1 MNYFHMTSF
10 DRIKSISE
18 IGLTP
23 RNEDNSKLVN
33 DEKIKVFFSEGFEG
47 CIALFIDFDIVYE
60 NIKNRKT
67 KLLDEELE
75 KKVMQSKDL
84 FEYLK
89 DGVYLQFDGTN
100 IENERNF
107 ENGCTSEI
115 ILPNMLNV
123 CALKNINNNSLTF
136 SRFEIIKYM
145 MSKVKPE
152 EIKYYGSNYYN
163 SPNFDD
169 ATNRIQQKVKSY
181 YIIHKKEI
189 EKYNNE
195 YYTLEYIPLNDFV
208 IKYLD

>member
-1 MNYFHMTSF
+1 MTSF

-115 ILPNMLNV
+115 IFPNMLNV

>member
-1 MNYFHMTSF
+1 
-10 DRIKSISE
+10 
-18 IGLTP
+18 
-23 RNEDNSKLVN
+23 
-33 DEKIKVFFSEGFEG
+33 
-47 CIALFIDFDIVYE
+47 
-60 NIKNRKT
+60 
-67 KLLDEELE
+67 
-75 KKVMQSKDL
+75 MQSKDL

-115 ILPNMLNV
+115 IFPNMLNV

>member
-1 MNYFHMTSF
+1 
-10 DRIKSISE
+10 
-18 IGLTP
+18 
-23 RNEDNSKLVN
+23 
-33 DEKIKVFFSEGFEG
+33 
-47 CIALFIDFDIVYE
+47 
-60 NIKNRKT
+60 
-67 KLLDEELE
+67 
-75 KKVMQSKDL
+75 
-84 FEYLK
+84 
-89 DGVYLQFDGTN
+89 
-100 IENERNF
+100 
-107 ENGCTSEI
+107 
-115 ILPNMLNV
+115 
-123 CALKNINNNSLTF
+123 
-136 SRFEIIKYM
+136 M

>member
-67 KLLDEELE
+67 KLLDKELE

-115 ILPNMLNV
+115 IFPNMLNV
-123 CALKNINNNSLTF
+123 CALKNINNNS
-136 SRFEIIKYM
+136 
-145 MSKVKPE
+145 
-152 EIKYYGSNYYN
+152 
-163 SPNFDD
+163 
-169 ATNRIQQKVKSY
+169 
-181 YIIHKKEI
+181 
-189 EKYNNE
+189 
-195 YYTLEYIPLNDFV
+195 
-208 IKYLD
+208 

>member
-115 ILPNMLNV
+115 IFPNMLNV
-123 CALKNINNNSLTF
+123 CALKNVNNNSLTF

-208 IKYLD
+208 IKYID

>member
-67 KLLDEELE
+67 KLLDKELE

-115 ILPNMLNV
+115 IFPNMLNV

>member
-67 KLLDEELE
+67 NLLDEELE

-115 ILPNMLNV
+115 IFPNMLNV

>member
-115 ILPNMLNV
+115 IFPNMLNV